1 MSNSRFL
8 NDWPL
13 LGVLSLAL
21 VAMAAGLVL
30 GHRLDVDGIRLAIR
44 ATART
49 SLVLFA
55 LAFSAGALAALW
67 PNGWTRW
74 QRRNRR
80 YLGLAFVVSHA
91 IHAAAIVAFAT
102 LDPVAFRQNSM
113 AGSIVSGG
121 IAYAFI
127 VAMAL
132 TSFDRWAAWIGPR
145 AWRALHWTGG
155 YYILISFIVTNGK
168 RIGTSP
174 FYAVPVV
181 LMLAILAMRMLA
193 WRRARKTTVL
203 AATAV
208 V

>member
-1 MSNSRFL
+1 MPSLRQNWFEGGRLFA
-8 NDWPL
+8 
-13 LGVLSLAL
+13 VLTLAL
-21 VAMAAGLVL
+21 IALSIWIAGM
-30 GHRLDVDGIRLAIR
+30 RLFEADGVRMVIRF
-44 ATART
+44 TART
-49 SLVLFA
+49 SLLFFA

-102 LDPVAFRQNSM
+102 LDPVAFHQNSM

-132 TSFDRWAAWIGPR
+132 TSFDRSAAWIGPK
-145 AWRALHWTGG
+145 AWQ
-155 YYILISFIVTNGK
+155 
-168 RIGTSP
+168 
-174 FYAVPVV
+174 
-181 LMLAILAMRMLA
+181 
-193 WRRARKTTVL
+193 
-203 AATAV
+203 
-208 V
+208 